1 MPDAT
6 TVTDVAASPV
16 VADAGEGAIRLER
29 LTKRYPGSARPAVDA
44 LDLAVPSGELVALVG
59 PSGCGKT
66 TTLKMINRLVEPT
79 DGTVWLGG
87 TDIRTRPVHELRRG
101 IGYVIQQAGLFP
113 HRTVRDNIATVPRLT
128 GWRKERIRDR
138 VDELAGLLDLDPDLL
153 DRYPA
158 ALSGGQQ
165 QRVGVA
171 RALAADPPV
180 LLMDEPYSAVDPIV
194 RARLQDE
201 LIDLQRRLHKTIVL
215 VTHDIDEAIKLADR
229 IALLRIGGVLEQYG
243 PPEELLRAPAS
254 PFVADFLG
262 DDRGIKRLS
271 LMRVAQA
278 AVTEGPVVGPD
289 AGADEAR
296 RVMDANGTDWV
307 AVVEDGRLRGWVGA
321 AALDG
326 AATLSD
332 LEPEPFAAAVGTDT
346 TLKAALDA
354 IVTSRTRVAVVVDDD
369 QRYLGVLTLDDLAE
383 GVTK

>member
-6 TVTDVAASPV
+6 TVTDVAASPDDAV
-16 VADAGEGAIRLER
+16 AGEGAIRLER
-29 LTKRYPGSARPAVDA
+29 LTKRYPGAARVAVD
-44 LDLAVPSGELVALVG
+44 DLELAIPSGELVALVG

-79 DGTVWLGG
+79 SGTVWLGG
-87 TDIRTRPVHELRRG
+87 TDIRTLPVHTLRRG

-128 GWRKERIRDR
+128 GWRKDRIRAR
-138 VDELAGLLDLDPDLL
+138 VDELAGLLDLDRDLL

-201 LIDLQRRLHKTIVL
+201 LIALQRRLHKTIVL

-229 IALLRIGGVLEQYG
+229 IAILRGGGVLEQYG

-271 LMRVAQA
+271 LMRVGQA
-278 AVTEGPVVGPD
+278 ALSEGPVVGPT

-296 RVMDANGTDWV
+296 AVMAAHGTDWV
-307 AVVEDGRLRGWVGA
+307 AVVDAGCLRGWVGA
-321 AALDG
+321 VALDG
-326 AATLSD
+326 TGSLGD
-332 LEPEPFAAAVGTDT
+332 VEPEPFAAVVGTGT
-346 TLKAALDA
+346 TLKAALDT
-354 IVTSRTRVAVVVDDD
+354 IVISRTRVAVVVDDD
-369 QRYLGVLTLDDLAE
+369 RRYLGVLTLDDLAE
-383 GVTK
+383 GVTR